1 MENNGRRGVGSFA
14 NMVQY
19 RVNRSF
25 LVNDLEV
32 VVRCFRCDF
41 EASIGLVRREKFDL
55 RVDRATCFGPKS
67 EICHNKREGGLLVA
81 SGQFQLGLSARGVV
95 HHSHMS

>member
-1 MENNGRRGVGSFA
+1 MENNGRRGVGSLA

-55 RVDRATCFGPKS
+55 RVDRATCFGSKS
-67 EICHNKREGGLLVA
+67 EFVITKRKEAYSLLVVIFN
-81 SGQFQLGLSARGVV
+81 SVSLPEGSFTMVT
-95 HHSHMS
+95 

>member
-1 MENNGRRGVGSFA
+1 MENNGRRGVGSLA

-41 EASIGLVRREKFDL
+41 EAPFGQVRGEKFNL
-55 RVDRATCFGPKS
+55 
-67 EICHNKREGGLLVA
+67 
-81 SGQFQLGLSARGVV
+81 
-95 HHSHMS
+95 

>member
-1 MENNGRRGVGSFA
+1 MENNGRRRVRSLV

-32 VVRCFRCDF
+32 AVRCFRCDF
-41 EASIGLVRREKFDL
+41 EAPFGLVRREKFDF
-55 RVDRATCFGPKS
+55 RVDRATCFGP
-67 EICHNKREGGLLVA
+67 
-81 SGQFQLGLSARGVV
+81 
-95 HHSHMS
+95 